1 VHPNTGDLARSHPG
15 TDSRRILDDAPGGI
29 HVRRVAWLVSLLAAV
44 AIGYWIAGPWFYET
58 FIGLDPSAF
67 PLGAPLDR
75 VGRLLPDMGFSK
87 AGLLWSLLLLVPAG
101 VLAFFLVGSAG
112 RSSTSRSR
120 RSFLASGTAAAITA
134 TATGFGV
141 AFGPRVPRL
150 GQSGPRLESTRQR
163 GLRRRRRADE
173 PDVARRVEGRP
184 RVKAYRRLGRTG
196 VEVSD
201 ISLGT
206 GAIRGENGEAIVREA
221 LERGVTYLDTAPD
234 YSGSGSEQAIGR
246 ALQGRDR
253 TKLFIAT
260 KFCTPTGHLPTGT
273 PVAEYKQVI
282 EASLGRLGTD
292 YVDLVHVH
300 SCDEIE
306 RLMDPNLHEAFDQ
319 LKQEG
324 KARFLGFSS
333 HTPNLAQVAAQ
344 AIESNRF
351 DVMMLAYHHG
361 IWPTLG
367 ELIGRARRERD
378 MGIVA
383 MKTLKGAKH
392 NGLVG
397 FTDKSTAYS
406 QAAFKWVLSNPE
418 VSCLVVSFFE
428 PQHVDEYLFASG
440 AAATPAD
447 HALLSEYDDRIAGS
461 YCPPHCGACLD
472 HCSEGL
478 AVNDVFRYRM
488 YFEDYGLE
496 KRGMQ
501 EYARL
506 AKNASACIGCA
517 APCTGHCPVGIP
529 IQQRMIDSHELLS
542 IG

>member
-1 VHPNTGDLARSHPG
+1 M
-15 TDSRRILDDAPGGI
+15 SRRS
-29 HVRRVAWLVSLLAAV
+29 AWLVSLLAAV
-44 AIGYWIAGPWFYET
+44 AIGYWVAGPWFYET

-75 VGRLLPDMGFSK
+75 LGHLLPDMGFSK
-87 AGLLWSLLLLVPAG
+87 AGLLWSLLLILPAG
-101 VLAFFLVGSAG
+101 VLAFLLVGRAG
-112 RSSTSRSR
+112 GGATDRSR
-120 RSFLASGTAAAITA
+120 RSFLTSGTAAAIAA

-141 AFGPRVPRL
+141 AFGRAFQGWGNQGRGWKPQGQEIFGGDVPRTN
-150 GQSGPRLESTRQR
+150 PTWP
-163 GLRRRRRADE
+163 DE
-173 PDVARRVEGRP
+173 WKGA

-206 GAIRGENGEAIVREA
+206 GQIKGENGEAIVREA

-234 YSGSGSEQAIGR
+234 YAGSGSEQAIGR
-246 ALQGRDR
+246 ALKGRDR
-253 TKLFIAT
+253 TKLFMAT
-260 KFCTPTGHLPTGT
+260 KFCTPSGHLPTGT
-273 PVAEYKQVI
+273 PVAEYKKAI

-300 SCDEIE
+300 SCDEID

-333 HTPNLAQVAAQ
+333 HTPNLAQVAAK

-367 ELIGRARRERD
+367 ELIRRARSERD
-378 MGIVA
+378 MGVVA

-397 FTDKSTAYS
+397 FSDKSTAYS
-406 QAAFKWVLSNPE
+406 QAAFKWVLSSPE
-418 VSCLVVSFFE
+418 VSCLVVSFFL

-447 HALLSEYDDRIAGS
+447 HALLREYDDRIAGT

-478 AVNDVFRYRM
+478 AVNDVLRYRM
-488 YFEDYGLE
+488 YFVDYGQE
-496 KRGMQ
+496 KRAMQ

-506 AKNASACIGCA
+506 AKNASACLGCA

-529 IQQRMIDSHELLS
+529 IQQRMSDSHELLS

>member
-1 VHPNTGDLARSHPG
+1 MSRS
-15 TDSRRILDDAPGGI
+15 RL
-29 HVRRVAWLVSLLAAV
+29 AWLVSLAV
-44 AIGYWIAGPWFYET
+44 AAGTGYWVAGPYFYET

-75 VGRLLPDMGFSK
+75 IGRLLPDAGFSK
-87 AGLLWSLLLLVPAG
+87 AGLLWSLLLIVPAA
-101 VLAFFLVGSAG
+101 VVAFVLVGRASRAA
-112 RSSTSRSR
+112 TSPSR
-120 RSFLASGTAAAITA
+120 RSFLSAGGAALAA
-134 TATGFGV
+134 FATGFGV
-141 AFGPRVPRL
+141 AFG
-150 GQSGPRLESTRQR
+150 
-163 GLRRRRRADE
+163 RAFQGWGN
-173 PDVARRVEGRP
+173 EGRGWNRP
-184 RVKAYRRLGRTG
+184 GQEIFGGNVVKTNPTWPDEWKGARVKAYRRLGRTG

-234 YSGSGSEQAIGR
+234 YAGSGSEQAIGR
-246 ALQGRDR
+246 ALRGRDR
-253 TKLFIAT
+253 TKLFMAT
-260 KFCTPTGHLPTGT
+260 KFCTPSGHLPTGT
-273 PVAEYKQVI
+273 PVATYKAAI

-300 SCDEIE
+300 SCDEID

-324 KARFLGFSS
+324 KARFLGFST
-333 HTPNLAQVAAQ
+333 HTPNLAQVVAR

-361 IWPTLG
+361 IWPNLYD
-367 ELIGRARRERD
+367 LIKRARSERD
-378 MGIVA
+378 MGVVA
-383 MKTLKGAKH
+383 MKTLKGAKAD
-392 NGLVG
+392 GLAG
-397 FTDKSTAYS
+397 FREKSQAYS

-418 VSCLVVSFFE
+418 VSCLVVSFYE

-440 AAATPAD
+440 AAPTPAD
-447 HALLSEYDDRIAGS
+447 HALLREYDDRIAGT

-478 AVNDVFRYRM
+478 AVNDVLRYRM

-496 KRGMQ
+496 KRGIQ
-501 EYARL
+501 GYARL
-506 AKNASACIGCA
+506 AKNASACLGCA
-517 APCTGHCPVGIP
+517 APCTGHCPVGIA
-529 IQQRMIDSHELLS
+529 IQQRMLESHELLS